1 MKLPL
6 LFCLLFFWFHAAG
19 LTAQSR
25 YTILNDTLTL
35 DMTIEEPGYEFDG
48 ALDEYDETEV
58 ISYLFDN
65 PQIKTLRVT
74 GPGGY
79 MPTASAIAEYLIRH
93 DINTEAVGEC
103 DSACAQIFLG
113 GKTRTLAPGAKL
125 GFHRPHL
132 VKEREQKF
140 YEENHIKKGW
150 KDRFDYG
157 IDTYDLA
164 MVHMAKSIEYMLS
177 RGVDIDFILKKYS
190 TSSYDMWYPS
200 REELLEAGVVTE

>member
-1 MKLPL
+1 MRLILLLSFL
-6 LFCLLFFWFHAAG
+6 LFSPAG
-19 LTAQSR
+19 GFAESR
-25 YTILNDTLTL
+25 YTILDDTLTL
-35 DMTIEEPGYEFDG
+35 DMRVEEPGYEFDG

-132 VKEREQKF
+132 IKEREKQF
-140 YEENHIKKGW
+140 YEENHVKKGW

-164 MVHMAKSIEYMLS
+164 MLHMVKRIEYMLS
-177 RGVDIDFILKKYS
+177 RGVDIDFILKKYT
-190 TSSYDMWYPS
+190 TSSYDIWHPS
-200 REELLEAGVVTE
+200 KEKLLEAGVLTK

>member
-1 MKLPL
+1 MRLIL
-6 LFCLLFFWFHAAG
+6 LLSFLLSSPASGFAE
-19 LTAQSR
+19 SR
-25 YTILNDTLTL
+25 YTILDDTLTL
-35 DMTIEEPGYEFDG
+35 DMRVEEPGYEFDG

-79 MPTASAIAEYLIRH
+79 LPTASAIAEYLIRH

>member
-1 MKLPL
+1 MKPPL

-48 ALDEYDETEV
+48 DLDEYDEDEV
-58 ISYLFDN
+58 LSYLFDN
-65 PQIKTLRVT
+65 PEVTKIRVT

-79 MPTASAIAEYLIRH
+79 LPTASAIAEYLIRH
-93 DINTEAVGEC
+93 EINTEAVGEC

>member
-1 MKLPL
+1 MRLIL
-6 LFCLLFFWFHAAG
+6 LLSFLLSSPASGFAE
-19 LTAQSR
+19 SR
-25 YTILNDTLTL
+25 YTILDDTLTL
-35 DMTIEEPGYEFDG
+35 DMRVEEPGYEFDG

-125 GFHRPHL
+125 GFHRPYL
-132 VKEREQKF
+132 VKEREMQF
-140 YEENHIKKGW
+140 YEENHVEKGW

-157 IDTYDLA
+157 IDTYDSA
-164 MVHMAKSIEYMLS
+164 MLHMVKRIEYMLS
-177 RGVDIDFILKKYS
+177 RGVYIDFILKKYT
-190 TSSYDMWYPS
+190 TSSYDIWHPS
-200 REELLEAGVVTE
+200 KEKLLEAGVLTK